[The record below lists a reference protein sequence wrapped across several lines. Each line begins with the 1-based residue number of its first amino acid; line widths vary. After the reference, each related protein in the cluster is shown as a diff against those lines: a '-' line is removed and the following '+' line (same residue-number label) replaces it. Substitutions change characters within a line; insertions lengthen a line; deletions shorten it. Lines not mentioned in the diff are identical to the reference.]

1 MWEQRRGSF
10 LLESGSTGPWELKG
24 RTWSF
29 SWPCH
34 LFLKPPIGVE
44 DDAWGIKKMPGKEDG
59 KDFLSNGPS
68 QYDPSM
74 GTWPGAQ
81 KIPRGPNLAGRAS
94 AKQVNKESQPTRH
107 RPASV
112 PRLRRTRW
120 CLSSGLVPVPETSC
134 YPASSLGD
142 PGLGPAADTR
152 PETSTGRERPPSA
165 GGAARA
171 AAQPPRRSAARPQP
185 GLPSARGPSRSYR
198 ENEKEMGSGLATK
211 EDPRDLHPTSQKLL
225 RPNGLWG
232 RGCTV
237 GSTPIFQSAN

>member
-1 MWEQRRGSF
+1 MSDCPSQPHLNIFPNHLQAGLSF
-10 LLESGSTGPWELKG
+10 LPFPSGTLNQQN
-24 RTWSF
+24 
-29 SWPCH
+29 H
-34 LFLKPPIGVE
+34 YVL
-44 DDAWGIKKMPGKEDG
+44 
-59 KDFLSNGPS
+59 LSVDITMVANGL
-68 QYDPSM
+68 
-74 GTWPGAQ
+74 PGAQ